1 MNIVLAVFIF
11 VAVLA
16 AVVALVF
23 VRRSLRGTA
32 ADGRHS
38 AELAGRL
45 DQMAGAQ
52 AGTLAEMLARLQ
64 AQEGALAKLLEE
76 RLDQVAS
83 RVNETLEK
91 TAKAQST
98 GLGELRERIA
108 RIDAAQANI
117 NELSSQVVSL
127 NQILSNKQERG
138 AFGEIQLQDLVR
150 NVLPPSAYEFQA
162 QIGAGRRVDCL
173 LLLPMPPG
181 PIAIDA
187 KFPLESYKAL
197 RAASDEPQRQLAM
210 RAFRTD
216 MQKHIADIA
225 EKYIV
230 PGETAEQALL
240 FLPSEAVYAEL
251 HANFGEVVEQSYRK
265 RVFVVSP
272 TTLWATLNTIRAVLK
287 DVRMR
292 ELAGVVQKEVH
303 VLLED
308 VRRLGERVDNL
319 QRHFTDVNDDIRQIG
334 ISRDKVA
341 KRAARIEALEFDEA
355 GTAAAVSEAERPTLA
370 GIARPGEAEG
380 GKSGVGSS

>member
-1 MNIVLAVFIF
+1 MDTGLVVLLSV
-11 VAVLA
+11 VVLA
-16 AVVALVF
+16 AAAVLLF
-23 VRRSLRGTA
+23 LLRGGGGEG
-32 ADGRHS
+32 GRQG

-45 DQMAGAQ
+45 DQMAGSQ
-52 AGTLAEMLARLQ
+52 AGTLAEMQARLQ
-64 AQEGALAKLLEE
+64 AQEGALAKLLED
-76 RLDQVAS
+76 RLDKVARS
-83 RVNETLEK
+83 VNETLEK

-98 GLGELRERIA
+98 SLGELRERIA
-108 RIDAAQANI
+108 KIDAAQANI

-138 AFGEIQLQDLVR
+138 AFGEIQLQDLVQ

-162 QIGAGRRVDCL
+162 QIGAGKRVDCL

-197 RAASDEPQRQLAM
+197 RAATDEAQRQLAM
-210 RAFRTD
+210 RAFKTD

-265 RVFVVSP
+265 RVFIVSP

-319 QRHFTDVNDDIRQIG
+319 QRHFADVNDDIRQIG
-334 ISRDKVA
+334 ISRDKVT
-341 KRAARIEALEFDEA
+341 KRAERIEELEFE
-355 GTAAAVSEAERPTLA
+355 TPAAAAPLAAPERPTLA
-370 GIARPGEAEG
+370 QGSGTGEPEG
-380 GKSGVGSS
+380 A

>member
-1 MNIVLAVFIF
+1 MDTGLVILLSVV
-11 VAVLA
+11 VLA
-16 AVVALVF
+16 AAAVLIF
-23 VRRSLRGTA
+23 MLRH
-32 ADGRHS
+32 GRGVGGGGRQG

-45 DQMAGAQ
+45 DQMAGSQ

-83 RVNETLEK
+83 RVNDTLEK

-98 GLGELRERIA
+98 SLGELRERIA
-108 RIDAAQANI
+108 RIDAAQVNI

-138 AFGEIQLQDLVR
+138 AFGEIQLQDLVQ

-162 QIGAGRRVDCL
+162 QIGAGKRVDCL
-173 LLLPMPPG
+173 LMLPMPPG

-197 RAASDEPQRQLAM
+197 RAATDEAQRQLAM
-210 RAFRTD
+210 RAFKTD

-251 HANFGEVVEQSYRK
+251 HANFGDVVEQSYRK
-265 RVFVVSP
+265 RVFIVSP

-319 QRHFTDVNDDIRQIG
+319 QKHFTDANEDIRQIG
-334 ISRDKVA
+334 ISRDKVT
-341 KRAARIEALEFDEA
+341 KRAERIEELEFETPGAPAPLA
-355 GTAAAVSEAERPTLA
+355 GSERPTLA
-370 GIARPGEAEG
+370 QGAGRSEAE
-380 GKSGVGSS
+380 SA

>member
-1 MNIVLAVFIF
+1 MDIALTVFLLAV
-11 VAVLA
+11 V
-16 AVVALVF
+16 VVALGVLVF
-23 VRRSLRGTA
+23 ALRSVRSSAT
-32 ADGRHS
+32 GRERE
-38 AELAGRL
+38 AVLAGRL

-52 AGTLAEMLARLQ
+52 AGTLAEMQARLQ
-64 AQEGALAKLLEE
+64 AQEKALAKLLEE
-76 RLDQVAS
+76 RLDKVTAS
-83 RVNETLEK
+83 VNETLK
-91 TAKAQST
+91 TTVQEQTKS
-98 GLGELRERIA
+98 LGELRERIA

-138 AFGEIQLQDLVR
+138 AFGELQLKDLVQ
-150 NVLPPSAYEFQA
+150 NILPPSAYEFQA

-173 LLLPMPPG
+173 LRLPMPPG

-187 KFPLESYKAL
+187 KFPLESYKSL
-197 RAASDEPQRQLAM
+197 RGAADEAQRSAAA
-210 RAFRTD
+210 RAFKAD
-216 MQKHIADIA
+216 MLKHIADIA

-251 HANFGEVVEQSYRK
+251 HANFGEVVEQSYRS

-292 ELAGVVQKEVH
+292 ELAGEVQKEVQ

-308 VRRLGERVDNL
+308 IARLDERVARL
-319 QRHFTDVNDDIRQIG
+319 QTHFSQANEDIRQIG
-334 ISRDKVA
+334 ISSDKVT
-341 KRAARIEALEFDEA
+341 KRAARIEALEFEEGA
-355 GTAAAVSEAERPTLA
+355 AAAVPLEAASPSLDSTPDARA
-370 GIARPGEAEG
+370 GR
-380 GKSGVGSS
+380 SG